1 MKISLLTLGCKV
13 NQAETSLMEGALRGR
28 GFEVV
33 GLDEGPELCV
43 INTCTVTAKSDYQSR
58 QLIRRARRAGA
69 RVLVTGCYS
78 ELNKERVR
86 EMEGVEEVV
95 ANDNKSQIINMIVD
109 SGGSNALHKDEA
121 PGSLAPG
128 AGGSRTRLFLKVQDG
143 CNHACSYCVIPRA
156 RGASRS
162 TSPNEVISQVDR
174 AVAQGYREVVLS
186 GIHLGLY
193 GQDLGPAWTLS
204 GLVEEVLEKTSLERL
219 RLSSLEIREI
229 DDRLVGLF
237 EDRRLMRHLHIP
249 LQSGDDGVLRLM
261 NRNYDSGYFKET
273 VRNVADR
280 LQDLALGTDVIV
292 GFPGEGEREFEATF
306 RLLEGLPFTYLH
318 VFPFSPRPGT
328 PASLMPLNSGDR
340 TTKERVKALRAL
352 SDKKKGAYISR
363 QVGRTLDILVEEELS
378 GGVCRGTSSNY
389 LKVQIPGLGFQRGS
403 VVPVRVEGMEGGVLV
418 GKPLN
423 V

>member
-13 NQAETSLMEGALRGR
+13 NQAEVSLIEGALRGR

-58 QLIRRARRAGA
+58 QLIRRAQRAGA

-86 EMEGVEEVV
+86 EMDGVEEVV
-95 ANDNKSQIINMIVD
+95 ANDNKSHIIKMIAGFD
-109 SGGSNALHKDEA
+109 GSDASYKDEV
-121 PGSLAPG
+121 PSPLAPG
-128 AGGSRTRLFLKVQDG
+128 AGGSRTRFFLKVQDG

-162 TSPNEVISQVDR
+162 ISPQEVVSQVDR
-174 AVAQGYREVVLS
+174 AVAQGYKEVVLS

-193 GQDLGPAWTLS
+193 GQDLRPALKLS
-204 GLVEEVLEKTSLERL
+204 GLVEEILEKTSLERL

-229 DDRLVGLF
+229 NDSLIGHF

-261 NRNYDSGYFKET
+261 NRNYDTGYFKET
-273 VRNVADR
+273 VGHVVER

-306 RLLEGLPFTYLH
+306 RLLEELPFTYLH

-352 SDKKKGAYISR
+352 SDKKKKAYISR
-363 QVGRTLDILVEEELS
+363 QVGRTLDILMEEELP

-389 LKVQIPGLGFQRGS
+389 LKVQIPGVGFQRGS
-403 VVPVRVEGMEGGVLV
+403 VVPVRVEGIEGSVLV

-423 V
+423 A